1 MQARSRAALRD
12 LGLKK
17 KDVAQLIGRSPGAVG
32 AALSEVP
39 AKNSQTLKD
48 IFNYFFPPAA
58 EASLAGHARELAE
71 RSPETAA
78 LLSAVFRDL
87 ADLLI
92 NPSVGT
98 NSSSDRPRS

>member
-1 MQARSRAALRD
+1 MQARSRAAMHG

-17 KDVAQLIGRSPGAVG
+17 KDVAQRIGRSPGAVG
-32 AALSEVP
+32 VALSEVP

-58 EASLAGHARELAE
+58 EASLAGRARELAE

-92 NPSVGT
+92 DPSVGT
-98 NSSSDRPRS
+98 NSSSDRRRS